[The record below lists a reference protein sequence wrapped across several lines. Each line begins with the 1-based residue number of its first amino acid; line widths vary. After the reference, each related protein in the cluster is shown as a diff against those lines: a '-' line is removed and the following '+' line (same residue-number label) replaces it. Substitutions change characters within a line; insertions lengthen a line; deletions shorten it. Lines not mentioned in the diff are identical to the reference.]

1 MNFWFT
7 LPIYISLF
15 LAVHGYVYGDYFKI
29 AYRGDD
35 SKARQ
40 HLEVDCQFKLGANAL
55 EAGL

>member
-1 MNFWFT
+1 MAIT
-7 LPIYISLF
+7 S
-15 LAVHGYVYGDYFKI
+15 GR

-35 SKARQ
+35 SKVWQ